1 MSRFGGRESRA
12 GGDVPIFCPV
22 GYNNL
27 KYNSPSSDGVQQVFS
42 TRGLCA
48 VQVSCQVLVTS
59 YVRTDYFTRI
69 RQVMYRGTKYF
80 QYSSK
85 FKI

>member
-22 GYNNL
+22 GYNKL
-27 KYNSPSSDGVQQVFS
+27 KYNSPSSDGVEQVFR
-42 TRGLCA
+42 TRGLCV
-48 VQVSCQVLVTS
+48 VQVNDQVLFTS
-59 YVRTDYFTRI
+59 YVRTDYFTGI
-69 RQVMYRGTKYF
+69 RRVMYHGTKYF